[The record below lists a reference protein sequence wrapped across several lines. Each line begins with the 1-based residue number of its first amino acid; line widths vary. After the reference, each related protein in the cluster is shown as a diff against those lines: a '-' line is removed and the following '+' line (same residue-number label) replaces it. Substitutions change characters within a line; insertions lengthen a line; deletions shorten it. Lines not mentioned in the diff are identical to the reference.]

1 MLCPACGTEN
11 DLGRKFCG
19 ECGGSLA
26 LICAACESPNS
37 PGVKFCGE
45 CGAALSGQTAA
56 SPWLDRARAVAALE
70 AVAG

>member
-19 ECGGSLA
+19 ECR
-26 LICAACESPNS
+26 
-37 PGVKFCGE
+37 
-45 CGAALSGQTAA
+45 AALSGQTAA
-56 SPWLDRARAVAALE
+56 SPWLERARAVAALE